1 MGPRERNNPELDAAG
16 PSAEPGHL
24 LCFGL
29 PDGKHDPIML
39 TFPATKDLPG
49 PKIPYDRVDRQLLAT
64 LYSQATAA
72 KMVSLAANPAD
83 TYWRAAIDKASALVS
98 PGGEPVGGRIAQ
110 LV

>member
-1 MGPRERNNPELDAAG
+1 MGPREQNNPELDAAG

-39 TFPATKDLPG
+39 TFPVRKDLPG
-49 PKIPYDRVDRQLLAT
+49 PETPHVRVAHQLLAT
-64 LYSQATAA
+64 LYSQDTAA

-83 TYWRAAIDKASALVS
+83 TYWRAAIDKASALVRQ
-98 PGGEPVGGRIAQ
+98 GGEPGGGRIAQ